1 MRSTKIKDTEKVHVR
16 IRVGVDIPMIAVYA
30 LHSLLEYANPVEVLC
45 ACNKRQ
51 LFALTRVSLTNYG
64 RATAFEQV
72 PPRVTREELDIA
84 EAHVR
89 LMFPEIANGEDN
101 G

>member
-1 MRSTKIKDTEKVHVR
+1 MKSTKIKDNEKVHVR
-16 IRVGVDIPMIAVYA
+16 IRIGVDIPMIAVYT
-30 LHSLLEYANPVEVLC
+30 LHSLLEYKNPVEMLQL
-45 ACNKRQ
+45 CNKRQ
-51 LFALTRVSLTNYG
+51 LFALTRLSLTNWG

-89 LMFPEIANGEDN
+89 LMFPEIANGENN